1 MTATAEDIECL
12 LDAIEHLKANERA
25 EARAIL
31 RGVIQSNSDFEDAWL
46 WMSLAVDTLDQSAVC
61 LDNALRINPG
71 NARDRSAHAAARHG
85 HRRSRTS
92 RPAEIGSRSS
102 GGNAVAAGRRFAVR
116 GAHHTGYGAG
126 AFRPRRLA
134 HGPSGVATTG

>member
-1 MTATAEDIECL
+1 MTATAEEIERL
-12 LDAIEHLKANERA
+12 LDAIELLKANQRA

-71 NARDRSAHAAARHG
+71 NNRALEALMRLRATD
-85 HRRSRTS
+85 
-92 RPAEIGSRSS
+92 I
-102 GGNAVAAGRRFAVR
+102 VAAERRGRLKLYRDLAAVTLWLLVVVSLCAALTTLGMVPGRF
-116 GAHHTGYGAG
+116 GPAG
-126 AFRPRRLA
+126 
-134 HGPSGVATTG
+134 